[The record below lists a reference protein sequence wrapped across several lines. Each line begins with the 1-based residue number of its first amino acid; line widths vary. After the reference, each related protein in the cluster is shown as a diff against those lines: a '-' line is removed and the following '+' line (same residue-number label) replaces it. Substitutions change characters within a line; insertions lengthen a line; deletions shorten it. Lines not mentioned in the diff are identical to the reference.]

1 LVAGGG
7 VAFGGGVV
15 RAACTG
21 LGSIVGTGSGYRST
35 TRGGGGGGMSSGI
48 AGSVAA
54 RAFAHAATGAVMSVT
69 TRSWGITRTQD

>member
-1 LVAGGG
+1 
-7 VAFGGGVV
+7 
-15 RAACTG
+15 
-21 LGSIVGTGSGYRST
+21 
-35 TRGGGGGGMSSGI
+35 MSSGI